1 VIVERVHGIQRHGSA
16 IEILHVEIGDVVTLG
31 EKGEIGLGF
40 VAEEFGAPDPGTAR
54 GGRGGDDE
62 ESVAAGDLKI
72 DPSGALPDGGFV
84 RGAEG
89 GGGGEEKGNGEGA
102 AKERV
107 HEMKIDMAMERKGNE
122 TTGIS
127 TEVTRNVLLRTA
139 GSAK

>member
-1 VIVERVHGIQRHGSA
+1 MSA
-16 IEILHVEIGDVVTLG
+16 ARRAG
-31 EKGEIGLGF
+31 E
-40 VAEEFGAPDPGTAR
+40 AAR
-54 GGRGGDDE
+54 
-62 ESVAAGDLKI
+62 
-72 DPSGALPDGGFV
+72 
-84 RGAEG
+84 
-89 GGGGEEKGNGEGA
+89 EKGNGEGA